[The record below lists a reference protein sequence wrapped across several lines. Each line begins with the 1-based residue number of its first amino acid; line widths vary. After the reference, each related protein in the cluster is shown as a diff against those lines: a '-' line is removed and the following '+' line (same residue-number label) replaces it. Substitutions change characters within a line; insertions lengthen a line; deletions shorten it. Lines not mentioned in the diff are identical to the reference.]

1 MDISLNT
8 RNDYTKGY
16 IDEKVLNNKP
26 IDLFQRWIKEVES
39 MQIPD
44 YNAMILSTTD
54 HLLQSHSR
62 VVLLRE
68 ILDDGLQF
76 YTNYLSNKGKEIQGS
91 NRVSLLFYWAGLQ
104 RQVRIEGR
112 IKKSSKTASDKY
124 FETRPRASQI
134 SAWASDQSQALIS
147 NEAFKQKLNE
157 IETKYKN
164 KRIPRPDFWGGYIVT
179 PELWEFWQGQPARL
193 NQRFL
198 YEINGKSWKISQLQP

>member
-1 MDISLNT
+1 MNISLKT

-16 IDEKVLNNKP
+16 IDEKTMNNMP
-26 IDLFQRWIKEVES
+26 IDLFQRWIKEAES
-39 MQIPD
+39 RQIPD

-54 HLLQSHSR
+54 QLLQSHSR

-68 ILDDGLQF
+68 ILDNGLQF
-76 YTNYLSNKGKEIQGS
+76 YTNYLSNKGKEIQVS

-147 NEAFKQKLNE
+147 TEAFKQKLNE

-198 YEINGKSWKISQLQP
+198 YEINGKSWNISQLQP

>member
-16 IDEKVLNNKP
+16 IDEKTLNNKP
-26 IDLFQRWIKEVES
+26 IDLFQRWIKEAES

-54 HLLQSHSR
+54 QLLQSHSR

-68 ILDDGLQF
+68 ILDNGLQF
-76 YTNYLSNKGKEIQGS
+76 YTNYLSNKGKEIQVS
-91 NRVSLLFYWAGLQ
+91 DRVSLLFYWAGLQ

-147 NEAFKQKLNE
+147 TEAFKQKLNE

-198 YEINGKSWKISQLQP
+198 YKKDGKSWKISQLQP